1 MMRNITAVIYDFK
14 RSLMKKSV
22 ILVMAISILLG
33 IGLSYVLYASLLQ
46 GMNLDDINVRAYMI
60 AINNKIYLL
69 GAVYDSKGD
78 PINNAVAKLYLGDNP
93 LIEASS
99 DVKGLFFAEKEINLS
114 DILRADLSFL
124 RLTLYVG
131 GKSINTSAEIRQFS
145 TTPSMRSLRDGLYVV
160 VELYRDSVYVLGRST
175 IFGAISTNSSLQPND
190 VFLSFTVLHRNNDVY
205 KIMIFG
211 IRVVNNS
218 ITPINTNILYTVAN
232 RSIFI
237 QEIVN
242 MTPAPRINIIIQ
254 RSITLKPSVF
264 EKLRFEYLT
273 NMTDYVEIKEIKLSG
288 ESKDLDT
295 LILKVPFSDNTYVF
309 TAGIIYRYSPLYTTL
324 IMSLSSSGG
333 IFFFTLSIVV
343 LFLVNS
349 MMAKPR
355 SSGELEYILSKPLTR
370 DDLYLIRY
378 ASILLAILFMV
389 LILLLTL
396 SSFTY
401 VLLKISYDFDTLLR
415 LFIGLTGSLIAL
427 LSLFYSI
434 ATGLRSGLYMGV
446 SIGLFVILIFLWDSL
461 MFAVG
466 IALSGTQ
473 SFQEISKFVEESTY
487 FNPRVLVR
495 YVFSELAST
504 FIEGQEPVLKLPLV
518 LISWGLW
525 TFIPFIIG
533 LLRFRRI
540 NLLS

>member
-401 VLLKISYDFDTLLR
+401 VLLKISYDFDTLLK

-473 SFQEISKFVEESTY
+473 SFQEISRFVEESTY

-495 YVFSELAST
+495 YVFSELTST